1 MALFNSENLIENWLN
16 GIVIGCFKKKMKEN
30 YILLWSNLTETL
42 LNEVIYSRWHIQRV
56 VNTRNPNLLQ
66 C

>member
-1 MALFNSENLIENWLN
+1 MSFCMALFNSENLIENWLN

-42 LNEVIYSRWHIQRV
+42 NIKKQSKIKYSM
-56 VNTRNPNLLQ
+56 LLYI
-66 C
+66 

>member
-42 LNEVIYSRWHIQRV
+42 LNIKKQSKIKYSM
-56 VNTRNPNLLQ
+56 LLYI
-66 C
+66 

>member
-1 MALFNSENLIENWLN
+1 MSFCMALFNSENLIENWLN

-42 LNEVIYSRWHIQRV
+42 LNIKKQSKIKYSM
-56 VNTRNPNLLQ
+56 LLYI
-66 C
+66 